1 MASQLC
7 RSGQDSVEGLEE
19 IAKFLGGK
27 FSSALF
33 NVSAQCQLTG
43 KPRADQKLT
52 VSFAE
57 KHLPSWF
64 NCLQSSD
71 GGQLTPEQTFWFR
84 GYAFFVMGVY
94 SGALLHFGYKATPRL
109 QKIGP
114 SLCLVFLLEELD
126 GTWEFSANMQH

>member
-1 MASQLC
+1 MIELLADAT
-7 RSGQDSVEGLEE
+7 RAIGLQE

-64 NCLQSSD
+64 NCLQSSES
-71 GGQLTPEQTFWFR
+71 GQLTPERWCD
-84 GYAFFVMGVY
+84 
-94 SGALLHFGYKATPRL
+94 LPL
-109 QKIGP
+109 
-114 SLCLVFLLEELD
+114 
-126 GTWEFSANMQH
+126 GTIF